1 LAWPVRFSTVHSG
14 RNGALAR
21 RLGLSRHSGGRDRI
35 ERHDPALLA
44 ERLRPPIQR
53 GQPLTNK
60 LLMGAFL
67 PLWWFV
73 LMGLDR
79 RFGWSSLPVALE
91 ILGAVL
97 LCLGIWLS
105 FEVLK
110 ENSYA
115 APVVK
120 DRRSAGTPW
129 CAPGP
134 MLMCAIRPM
143 LMCAILCVRA
153 CC

>member
-1 LAWPVRFSTVHSG
+1 
-14 RNGALAR
+14 
-21 RLGLSRHSGGRDRI
+21 
-35 ERHDPALLA
+35 
-44 ERLRPPIQR
+44 
-53 GQPLTNK
+53 
-60 LLMGAFL
+60 MGAFL

-120 DRRSAGTPW
+120 VQKERGHSVVCTGRYAYVRHPPY
-129 CAPGP
+129 AYVRHP
-134 MLMCAIRPM
+134 MCASVLLIGTGAPLLLGSWWGLLGVPLFMRVLGARAVM
-143 LMCAILCVRA
+143 EERVLTAELEGYANYAKRVRYRFVPRFW
-153 CC
+153 